1 MNDSKHYKFYLHLS
15 HKTYKKM
22 KKCYLIGS
30 ILLTFIY
37 NIQSQTLK
45 FQYSEI
51 PLGQITP
58 TNWLK
63 QQSDILKNGSTGHLD
78 EFHKKIQID
87 NGWLGGKGDDW
98 EETPYWLDGALP
110 LAYITKDPALIQ
122 KVNKYVQWT
131 LNTQR
136 PSGFFG
142 PYSKYETETGKPV
155 EIGSQGA
162 DWWPRMV
169 MLKVL
174 QQYYQATNDPRVIPF
189 MQKYFAFQLKNLK
202 ENPLEKWTEWA
213 KARGGDNLM
222 IVYWLYNIT
231 KDPNLITL
239 GDLIYSQSF
248 QWTDMLGKRDW
259 AIAAAYNQTGEKWM
273 ERHAVN
279 VGMGLKMPAIQ
290 YQIKNDPYFL
300 NSLRTGFKDL
310 MTLHGL
316 PHGMFSG
323 DEDIHGND
331 PVQGTE
337 LCATVEA
344 MYSLEQII
352 SVTGETHYMDALE
365 RMTFN
370 ALPAQTTEDF
380 YHRQYFG
387 IANQVEVKKGIYNF
401 SLPFSRK
408 MNNVYGPFAGYTCCT
423 ANMHQGWPKYI
434 SHLWYATTDGGVAAL
449 VYGPNKL
456 ETTLPNGVGLTI
468 DEQTQYPF
476 EDQIKFIIQPAKSSE
491 FPIEFRVPIWCK
503 EAIIHVNG
511 KEIKREKGGQIVR
524 IKRTWNKNDQVD
536 LFFPNEITTKN
547 WAKNSR
553 SIEKG
558 ALIYALKIKEEV
570 TKQIHPQEGEY
581 LEIMPK
587 SDWNF
592 GLLKT
597 TIANPIPN
605 TSFHSVPF
613 PKDFKWNSMSSPFEI
628 TTLGKKIPDWKTQ
641 DGVAHQPIT
650 TRTGVYEGTVNKESE
665 TIHLIPFGF
674 TRLRVVAFPVVN

>member
-1 MNDSKHYKFYLHLS
+1 
-15 HKTYKKM
+15 M
-22 KKCYLIGS
+22 KNIYLIGS
-30 ILLTFIY
+30 ILLTFIF
-37 NIQSQTLK
+37 NIQSQSLQFKYT
-45 FQYSEI
+45 EI

-110 LAYITKDPALIQ
+110 LAYITKDPVLIQ

-155 EIGSQGA
+155 ELGSQGA

-189 MQKYFAFQLKNLK
+189 MQKYFTYQLKNLK

-231 KDPNLITL
+231 KDPNLIAL

-290 YQIKNDPYFL
+290 FQVKNDPYFL

-310 MTLHGL
+310 MNLHGL

-352 SVTGETHYMDALE
+352 SISGETHYMDALE

-456 ETTLPNGVGLTI
+456 ETKLPNGVELTI

-476 EDQIKFIIQPAKSSE
+476 EDQIKFIVQPSKSSE

-597 TIANPIPN
+597 TITNPIPN
-605 TSFHSVPF
+605 TSFHTVPF

-650 TRTGVYEGTVNKESE
+650 TRTGVYEGSVNKESE

>member
-1 MNDSKHYKFYLHLS
+1 
-15 HKTYKKM
+15 
-22 KKCYLIGS
+22 
-30 ILLTFIY
+30 
-37 NIQSQTLK
+37 
-45 FQYSEI
+45 
-51 PLGQITP
+51 
-58 TNWLK
+58 
-63 QQSDILKNGSTGHLD
+63 
-78 EFHKKIQID
+78 
-87 NGWLGGKGDDW
+87 
-98 EETPYWLDGALP
+98 
-110 LAYITKDPALIQ
+110 
-122 KVNKYVQWT
+122 
-131 LNTQR
+131 
-136 PSGFFG
+136 
-142 PYSKYETETGKPV
+142 
-155 EIGSQGA
+155 
-162 DWWPRMV
+162 MV

-189 MQKYFAFQLKNLK
+189 MQKYFAYQLKNLK

-213 KARGGDNLM
+213 KARGGDNLL

-231 KDPNLITL
+231 KDPNLIML

-259 AIAAAYNQTGEKWM
+259 AIAAAYNQTGERWM

-279 VGMGLKMPAIQ
+279 VGMGIKMPAIQ
-290 YQIKNDPYFL
+290 YQVKNDPYFL

-352 SVTGETHYMDALE
+352 SITGETHYMDALE

-434 SHLWYATTDGGVAAL
+434 SHLWYATIDGGVAAL

-456 ETTLPNGVGLTI
+456 QTTLPNGVGLTI

-476 EDQIKFIIQPAKSSE
+476 EDQIKFIVQPSKSSE

-503 EAIIHVNG
+503 EAIIHING

-570 TKQIHPQEGEY
+570 TKQMHPQEGEY

-605 TSFHSVPF
+605 TSFHSIPF

-665 TIHLIPFGF
+665 TIRLIPFGF

>member
-1 MNDSKHYKFYLHLS
+1 MKHLS
-15 HKTYKKM
+15 LCIMLCLSIYKA
-22 KKCYLIGS
+22 
-30 ILLTFIY
+30 
-37 NIQSQTLK
+37 QSQSLQFK
-45 FQYSEI
+45 YAEI

-110 LAYITKDPALIQ
+110 LAYITKDPVLIQ

-155 EIGSQGA
+155 ELGSQGA

-174 QQYYQATNDPRVIPF
+174 QQYYQATNDSRVIPF
-189 MQKYFAFQLKNLK
+189 MQKYFAYQLKNLK

-231 KDPNLITL
+231 KDPNLIAL

-352 SVTGETHYMDALE
+352 SISGETHYMDALE

-449 VYGPNKL
+449 VYGPSKL
-456 ETTLPNGVGLTI
+456 ETKLPNGVELTI

-476 EDQIKFIIQPAKSSE
+476 EDQIKFIVQPSKSSE

-592 GLLKT
+592 GLLKI

-605 TSFHSVPF
+605 TSFHTVPF

-650 TRTGVYEGTVNKESE
+650 TRTGVYEGSINKESE

>member
-1 MNDSKHYKFYLHLS
+1 
-15 HKTYKKM
+15 M
-22 KKCYLIGS
+22 KKCYLIGT
-30 ILLTFIY
+30 ILLTFIF
-37 NIQSQTLK
+37 NIQSQSLK

-110 LAYITKDPALIQ
+110 LAYITKDSALLK

-155 EIGSQGA
+155 ELGSQGA

-174 QQYYQATNDPRVIPF
+174 QQYYQATNDPKVIPF

-222 IVYWLYNIT
+222 IVYWLYHIT

-248 QWTDMLGKRDW
+248 PWTDMLGKRDW

-290 YQIKNDPYFL
+290 YQVKKDPYFL
-300 NSLRTGFKDL
+300 NSLRTGFNDL

-352 SVTGETHYMDALE
+352 SITGETHYMDALE

-387 IANQVEVKKGIYNF
+387 MANQVEVKKGVYNF

-423 ANMHQGWPKYI
+423 ANMHQAWPKYI

-456 ETTLPNGVGLTI
+456 ETTLPNGVELTI

-476 EDQIKFIIQPAKSSE
+476 EDQIKFIVQPAKSSE
-491 FPIEFRVPIWCK
+491 FPIEFRIPIWCK

-558 ALIYALKIKEEV
+558 ALIYALKIQEEV
-570 TKQIHPQEGEY
+570 KKEIHPQEGEY

-592 GLLKT
+592 GLLKS
-597 TIANPIPN
+597 TITNPIPN
-605 TSFHSVPF
+605 TSFHTVPF

-650 TRTGVYEGTVNKESE
+650 TRTGVYEGSVNKESE

>member
-1 MNDSKHYKFYLHLS
+1 
-15 HKTYKKM
+15 M
-22 KKCYLIGS
+22 KNFYLIGS
-30 ILLTFIY
+30 ILLTFIF
-37 NIQSQTLK
+37 NIQSQSLQFK
-45 FQYSEI
+45 YAEI

-110 LAYITKDPALIQ
+110 LAYITKDPVLIQ

-174 QQYYQATNDPRVIPF
+174 QQYYQATNDPKVIPF
-189 MQKYFAFQLKNLK
+189 MQKYFAYQLKNLK
-202 ENPLEKWTEWA
+202 KNPLEKWTEWA

-231 KDPNLITL
+231 KDPSLITL
-239 GDLIYSQSF
+239 GDMIYNQSF

-290 YQIKNDPYFL
+290 YQIKNDPYYL

-352 SVTGETHYMDALE
+352 SISGETHYMDALE

-380 YHRQYFG
+380 FHRQYFG

-456 ETTLPNGVGLTI
+456 ETKLPNGVELTI

-476 EDQIKFIIQPAKSSE
+476 EDQIKFIVQPSKPSD
-491 FPIEFRVPIWCK
+491 FPIEFRIPIWCK

-524 IKRTWNKNDQVD
+524 IKRIWNKNDQVD

-597 TIANPIPN
+597 TISNPIPN
-605 TSFHSVPF
+605 TSFHTVPF

-650 TRTGVYEGTVNKESE
+650 TRTGVYEGNVNKESE
-665 TIHLIPFGF
+665 TIRLIPFGF

>member
-1 MNDSKHYKFYLHLS
+1 MKHLS
-15 HKTYKKM
+15 LCIMLCLSIYKA
-22 KKCYLIGS
+22 
-30 ILLTFIY
+30 
-37 NIQSQTLK
+37 QSQSLQFK
-45 FQYSEI
+45 YAEI

-110 LAYITKDPALIQ
+110 LAYITKDPVLIQ

-174 QQYYQATNDPRVIPF
+174 QQYYQATNDPKVIPF

-222 IVYWLYNIT
+222 IIYWLYNIT
-231 KDPNLITL
+231 KDPDLITL
-239 GDLIYSQSF
+239 GDLIYNQSF

-352 SVTGETHYMDALE
+352 SISGETHYMDALE

-370 ALPAQTTEDF
+370 ALPAQATEDF

-456 ETTLPNGVGLTI
+456 ETKLPNGVELTI

-476 EDQIKFIIQPAKSSE
+476 EDQIKFIVQPSKPSD
-491 FPIEFRVPIWCK
+491 FPIEFRIPIWCK

-597 TIANPIPN
+597 TISNPIPN
-605 TSFHSVPF
+605 TSFHTVPF

-650 TRTGVYEGTVNKESE
+650 TRTGVYEGSVNKESE
-665 TIHLIPFGF
+665 TIRLIPFGF

>member
-1 MNDSKHYKFYLHLS
+1 
-15 HKTYKKM
+15 M
-22 KKCYLIGS
+22 KKYYLIGS
-30 ILLTFIY
+30 ILLTFIF

-63 QQSDILKNGSTGHLD
+63 QQSEILKNGSTGHLD
-78 EFHKKIQID
+78 EFHTKIQID

-110 LAYITKDPALIQ
+110 LAYITKDPTLIQ

-174 QQYYQATNDPRVIPF
+174 QQYYQATNDPKVIPF

-231 KDPNLITL
+231 HDPNLITL

-290 YQIKNDPYFL
+290 YQVKNDPYFL

-380 YHRQYFG
+380 YNRQYFG
-387 IANQVEVKKGIYNF
+387 IANQVEVKKGVYNF

-434 SHLWYATTDGGVAAL
+434 SHLWYSTTDGGVAAL

-456 ETTLPNGVGLTI
+456 ETTLPNGVKLTI

-476 EDQIKFIIQPAKSSE
+476 EDQIKFIIQPSKSSE
-491 FPIEFRVPIWCK
+491 FPIEFRIPIWCK

-524 IKRTWNKNDQVD
+524 IKRTWNTNDRVD

-597 TIANPIPN
+597 TISNPIPN
-605 TSFHSVPF
+605 TSFRSVPF

-650 TRTGVYEGTVNKESE
+650 TRTGVYEGSVNKESE

>member
-1 MNDSKHYKFYLHLS
+1 
-15 HKTYKKM
+15 M
-22 KKCYLIGS
+22 KNIYLIGS
-30 ILLTFIY
+30 ILLTFIF
-37 NIQSQTLK
+37 NIQSQSLQFK
-45 FQYSEI
+45 YAEI

-110 LAYITKDPALIQ
+110 LAYITKDPVLIQ

-155 EIGSQGA
+155 ELGSQGA

-189 MQKYFAFQLKNLK
+189 MQKYFAYQLKNLK

-231 KDPNLITL
+231 KDPNLIAL

-352 SVTGETHYMDALE
+352 SITGETHYMDALE

-456 ETTLPNGVGLTI
+456 ETKLPNGVELTI

-476 EDQIKFIIQPAKSSE
+476 EDQIKFIVQPSKSSE

-597 TIANPIPN
+597 TVTNPIPN
-605 TSFHSVPF
+605 TSFHTVPF

-650 TRTGVYEGTVNKESE
+650 TRTGVYEGSVNKESE

>member
-1 MNDSKHYKFYLHLS
+1 
-15 HKTYKKM
+15 M
-22 KKCYLIGS
+22 KNFYLIGS
-30 ILLTFIY
+30 ILLTFIF
-37 NIQSQTLK
+37 NIQSQSLQFK
-45 FQYSEI
+45 YAEI

-78 EFHKKIQID
+78 EFHKKIQVD

-110 LAYITKDPALIQ
+110 LAYITKDPVLIQ

-174 QQYYQATNDPRVIPF
+174 QQYYQATNDPKVIPF
-189 MQKYFAFQLKNLK
+189 MQKYFVFQLKNLK

-231 KDPNLITL
+231 KDPDLITL
-239 GDLIYSQSF
+239 GDLIYNQSF

-259 AIAAAYNQTGEKWM
+259 AIAAAYNQTGERWM

-352 SVTGETHYMDALE
+352 SISGETHYMDALE

-456 ETTLPNGVGLTI
+456 ETKLPNGVELTI

-476 EDQIKFIIQPAKSSE
+476 EDQIKFIVQPSKPSD
-491 FPIEFRVPIWCK
+491 FPIEFRIPIWCK

-597 TIANPIPN
+597 TISNPIPN
-605 TSFHSVPF
+605 TSFHTVPF
-613 PKDFKWNSMSSPFEI
+613 PKEFKWNSMSSPFEI

-650 TRTGVYEGTVNKESE
+650 TRTGVYEGSVNKESE
-665 TIHLIPFGF
+665 TIRLIPFGF

>member
-1 MNDSKHYKFYLHLS
+1 
-15 HKTYKKM
+15 M
-22 KKCYLIGS
+22 KNFYLIGS
-30 ILLTFIY
+30 ILLTFIF
-37 NIQSQTLK
+37 NIQSQSLK
-45 FQYSEI
+45 FQYAEI

-110 LAYITKDPALIQ
+110 LAYITKDPVLIQ

-189 MQKYFAFQLKNLK
+189 MQKYFAYQLKNLK

-239 GDLIYSQSF
+239 GDLIYNQSF

-259 AIAAAYNQTGEKWM
+259 AIAAAYNQTGERWM

-279 VGMGLKMPAIQ
+279 VGMGIKMPAIQ

-352 SVTGETHYMDALE
+352 SITGETHYMDALE

-456 ETTLPNGVGLTI
+456 QTTLPNGVGLTI

-476 EDQIKFIIQPAKSSE
+476 EDQIKFIVQPSKSSE

-570 TKQIHPQEGEY
+570 TKQMHPQEGEY

-597 TIANPIPN
+597 TITNPIPN
-605 TSFHSVPF
+605 TSFHTVPF

-650 TRTGVYEGTVNKESE
+650 TRTGVYEGSVNKESE
-665 TIHLIPFGF
+665 TIRLIPFGF

>member
-1 MNDSKHYKFYLHLS
+1 
-15 HKTYKKM
+15 M
-22 KKCYLIGS
+22 KNIYLIGS
-30 ILLTFIY
+30 ILLTFIF
-37 NIQSQTLK
+37 NIQSQSLQFK
-45 FQYSEI
+45 YAEI

-110 LAYITKDPALIQ
+110 LAYITKDPVLIQ

-155 EIGSQGA
+155 ELGSQGA

-189 MQKYFAFQLKNLK
+189 MQKYFAYQLKNLK

-231 KDPNLITL
+231 KDPNLIAL

-290 YQIKNDPYFL
+290 FQVKNDPYFL

-352 SVTGETHYMDALE
+352 SISGETHYMDALE

-456 ETTLPNGVGLTI
+456 ETKLPNGVELTI

-476 EDQIKFIIQPAKSSE
+476 EDQIKFIVQPSKPSD

-511 KEIKREKGGQIVR
+511 KEIKREKGGLIVR

-597 TIANPIPN
+597 TITNPIPN
-605 TSFHSVPF
+605 TSFQTVPF

-650 TRTGVYEGTVNKESE
+650 TRTGVYEGSVNKESE

>member
-1 MNDSKHYKFYLHLS
+1 MKNLYLCL
-15 HKTYKKM
+15 
-22 KKCYLIGS
+22 LI
-30 ILLTFIY
+30 FIG
-37 NIQSQTLK
+37 IFKAQSQSLQFK
-45 FQYSEI
+45 YAEI

-58 TNWLK
+58 AQWLK
-63 QQSDILKNGSTGHLD
+63 QQCDILKNGSTGHLD

-110 LAYITKDPALIQ
+110 LAYITKDAALLQ
-122 KVNKYVQWT
+122 KVNQYVQWT

-155 EIGSQGA
+155 ELGSQGA

-174 QQYYQATNDPRVIPF
+174 QQYFQATNDPKVIPF

-231 KDPNLITL
+231 KDPNLIAL

-248 QWTDMLGKRDW
+248 PWTDMLGKRDW

-290 YQIKNDPYFL
+290 YQIKKDPYFL
-300 NSLRTGFKDL
+300 NSLRTGFNDL

-352 SVTGETHYMDALE
+352 SISGETHYMDALE

-387 IANQVEVKKGIYNF
+387 IANQVEVKKGVYNF

-456 ETTLPNGVGLTI
+456 ETKLPDGTLLTI
-468 DEQTQYPF
+468 EEQTQYPF
-476 EDQIKFIIQPAKSSE
+476 EDQIKFIVQPAKSTD
-491 FPIEFRVPIWCK
+491 FPIEFRIPIWCK
-503 EAIIHVNG
+503 EAIVHING
-511 KEIKREKGGQIVR
+511 KEFKREKGGQIVR

-570 TKQIHPQEGEY
+570 KKEIHPQEGEY

-592 GLLKT
+592 GLLKS
-597 TIANPIPN
+597 TIANPVPN
-605 TSFHSVPF
+605 TNFHKVPF
-613 PKDFKWNSMSSPFEI
+613 PKDFKWNSISSPFEI

>member
-1 MNDSKHYKFYLHLS
+1 
-15 HKTYKKM
+15 
-22 KKCYLIGS
+22 
-30 ILLTFIY
+30 
-37 NIQSQTLK
+37 
-45 FQYSEI
+45 
-51 PLGQITP
+51 
-58 TNWLK
+58 
-63 QQSDILKNGSTGHLD
+63 LKNGSTGHLD
-78 EFHKKIQID
+78 EFHKKIQVD

-110 LAYITKDPALIQ
+110 LAYITKDPTLIQ

-142 PYSKYETETGKPV
+142 PYSKYEKETGKPV
-155 EIGSQGA
+155 ELGSQGA

-231 KDPNLITL
+231 KDPNLLTL

-290 YQIKNDPYFL
+290 YQAKNDPYFL

-352 SVTGETHYMDALE
+352 SITGETHYMDALE

-380 YHRQYFG
+380 FHRQYFG
-387 IANQVEVKKGIYNF
+387 IANQVEVKKGVFNF

-434 SHLWYATTDGGVAAL
+434 SHLWYATKDGGVAAL

-456 ETTLPNGVGLTI
+456 ETKLPDGTNLVI
-468 DEQTQYPF
+468 EEQTQYPF
-476 EDQIKFIIQPAKSSE
+476 EDQIKFIVQPAKSSD
-491 FPIEFRVPIWCK
+491 FPIEFRIPIWCK

-570 TKQIHPQEGEY
+570 TKQVHPQEGEY

-592 GLLKT
+592 GILKT
-597 TIANPIPN
+597 TITNPIPN
-605 TSFHSVPF
+605 TSFHTVPF
-613 PKDFKWNSMSSPFEI
+613 PKDFKWNAMSSPFEI

>member
-1 MNDSKHYKFYLHLS
+1 
-15 HKTYKKM
+15 M
-22 KKCYLIGS
+22 KKYYLIGS
-30 ILLTFIY
+30 ILLTFIF

-63 QQSDILKNGSTGHLD
+63 QQSEILKNGSTGHLD
-78 EFHKKIQID
+78 EFHTKIQID

-110 LAYITKDPALIQ
+110 LAYITKDPTLIQ

-174 QQYYQATNDPRVIPF
+174 QQYYQATNDPKVIPF

-231 KDPNLITL
+231 HDPNLITL

-290 YQIKNDPYFL
+290 YQVKSDPYFL

-380 YHRQYFG
+380 YNRQYFG
-387 IANQVEVKKGIYNF
+387 IANQVEVKKGVYNF

-434 SHLWYATTDGGVAAL
+434 SHLWYSTTDGGVAAL

-456 ETTLPNGVGLTI
+456 ETTLPNGVKLTI

-476 EDQIKFIIQPAKSSE
+476 EDQIKFIIQPSKSSE
-491 FPIEFRVPIWCK
+491 FPIEFRIPIWCK

-524 IKRTWNKNDQVD
+524 IKRTWNTNDQVD

-597 TIANPIPN
+597 TISNPIPN
-605 TSFHSVPF
+605 TSFRSVPF

-650 TRTGVYEGTVNKESE
+650 TRTGVYEGSVNKESE

>member
-1 MNDSKHYKFYLHLS
+1 MKHLS
-15 HKTYKKM
+15 LCFM
-22 KKCYLIGS
+22 LCLS
-30 ILLTFIY
+30 ICKV
-37 NIQSQTLK
+37 QSQSLQFK
-45 FQYSEI
+45 YAEI

-110 LAYITKDPALIQ
+110 LAYITKDPVLIQ

-155 EIGSQGA
+155 EVGSQGA

-174 QQYYQATNDPRVIPF
+174 QQYYQATNDPKVIPF
-189 MQKYFAFQLKNLK
+189 MQKYFAYQLKNLK

-231 KDPNLITL
+231 KDPNLLTL
-239 GDLIYSQSF
+239 GDLIYNQSF

-259 AIAAAYNQTGEKWM
+259 AIAAAYNQTGDKWM

-290 YQIKNDPYFL
+290 FQVKNDPYFL

-352 SVTGETHYMDALE
+352 SISGETHYMDALE

-456 ETTLPNGVGLTI
+456 ETKLPNGVELTI

-476 EDQIKFIIQPAKSSE
+476 EDQIKFIIQPSKPSD
-491 FPIEFRVPIWCK
+491 FPIEFRIPIWCK

-511 KEIKREKGGQIVR
+511 KEIKREKGGLIVR

-605 TSFHSVPF
+605 TSFHAVPF

-650 TRTGVYEGTVNKESE
+650 TRTGVYEGSVNKESE
-665 TIHLIPFGF
+665 TIRLIPFGF

>member
-1 MNDSKHYKFYLHLS
+1 
-15 HKTYKKM
+15 M
-22 KKCYLIGS
+22 KNIYLIGS
-30 ILLTFIY
+30 ILLTFIF
-37 NIQSQTLK
+37 NIQSQSLQFK
-45 FQYSEI
+45 YAEI

-110 LAYITKDPALIQ
+110 LAYITKDPVLIQ

-155 EIGSQGA
+155 ELGSQGA

-189 MQKYFAFQLKNLK
+189 MQKYFAYQLKNLK

-231 KDPNLITL
+231 KDPNLIAL

-352 SVTGETHYMDALE
+352 SISGETHYMDALE

-456 ETTLPNGVGLTI
+456 ETKLPNGVELTI

-476 EDQIKFIIQPAKSSE
+476 EDQIKFIVQPSKPSD

-511 KEIKREKGGQIVR
+511 KEIKREKGGLIVR

-597 TIANPIPN
+597 TITNPIPN
-605 TSFHSVPF
+605 TSFQTVPF

-650 TRTGVYEGTVNKESE
+650 TRTGVYEGSVNKESE

>member
-1 MNDSKHYKFYLHLS
+1 
-15 HKTYKKM
+15 M
-22 KKCYLIGS
+22 KKYYLIGS
-30 ILLTFIY
+30 ILLTFIF

-63 QQSDILKNGSTGHLD
+63 QQSEILKNGSTGHLD
-78 EFHKKIQID
+78 EFHTKIQID

-110 LAYITKDPALIQ
+110 LAYITKDPTLIQ

-174 QQYYQATNDPRVIPF
+174 QQYYQATNDSKVIPF

-231 KDPNLITL
+231 HDPNLITL

-290 YQIKNDPYFL
+290 YQVKNDPYFL

-380 YHRQYFG
+380 YNRQYFG
-387 IANQVEVKKGIYNF
+387 IANQVEVKKGVYNF

-434 SHLWYATTDGGVAAL
+434 SHLWYSTTDGGVAAL

-456 ETTLPNGVGLTI
+456 ETTLPNGVKLTI

-476 EDQIKFIIQPAKSSE
+476 EDQIKFIIQPSKSSE
-491 FPIEFRVPIWCK
+491 FPIEFRIPIWCK
-503 EAIIHVNG
+503 EAVIHVNG

-524 IKRTWNKNDQVD
+524 IKRTWNTNDQVD

-597 TIANPIPN
+597 TISNPIPN
-605 TSFHSVPF
+605 TSFRSVPF

-650 TRTGVYEGTVNKESE
+650 TRTGVYEGSVNKESE

>member
-1 MNDSKHYKFYLHLS
+1 MKNRYLW
-15 HKTYKKM
+15 
-22 KKCYLIGS
+22 
-30 ILLTFIY
+30 LLLFAI
-37 NIQSQTLK
+37 NCQALSQTLHY
-45 FQYSEI
+45 QYSEI

-78 EFHKKIQID
+78 EFHKKIQVD

-110 LAYITKDPALIQ
+110 LAYITKDPTLIQ

-142 PYSKYETETGKPV
+142 PYSKYEKETGKPV
-155 EIGSQGA
+155 ELGSQGA

-231 KDPNLITL
+231 KDPNLLTL

-290 YQIKNDPYFL
+290 YQAKNDPYFL

-352 SVTGETHYMDALE
+352 SITGETHYMDALE

-380 YHRQYFG
+380 FHRQYFG
-387 IANQVEVKKGIYNF
+387 IANQVEVKKGVFNF

-434 SHLWYATTDGGVAAL
+434 SHLWYATKDGGVAAL

-456 ETTLPNGVGLTI
+456 ETKLPDGTNLVI
-468 DEQTQYPF
+468 EEQTQYPF
-476 EDQIKFIIQPAKSSE
+476 EDQIKFIVLPAKSSD
-491 FPIEFRVPIWCK
+491 FPIEFRIPIWCK

-570 TKQIHPQEGEY
+570 TKQVHPQEGEY

-592 GLLKT
+592 GILKT
-597 TIANPIPN
+597 TITNPIPN
-605 TSFHSVPF
+605 TSFHTVPF
-613 PKDFKWNSMSSPFEI
+613 PKDFKWNAMSSPFEI

>member
-1 MNDSKHYKFYLHLS
+1 
-15 HKTYKKM
+15 M
-22 KKCYLIGS
+22 KKYYLIGS
-30 ILLTFIY
+30 ILLTFIF

-63 QQSDILKNGSTGHLD
+63 QQSEILKNGSTGHLD
-78 EFHKKIQID
+78 EFHTKIQID

-110 LAYITKDPALIQ
+110 LAYITKDPTLIQ

-174 QQYYQATNDPRVIPF
+174 QQYYQATNDPKVIPF

-231 KDPNLITL
+231 HDPNLITL

-290 YQIKNDPYFL
+290 YQVKSDPYFL

-331 PVQGTE
+331 PVQVTE

-380 YHRQYFG
+380 YNRQYFG
-387 IANQVEVKKGIYNF
+387 IANQVEVKKGVYNF

-434 SHLWYATTDGGVAAL
+434 SHLWYSTTDGGVAAL

-456 ETTLPNGVGLTI
+456 ETTLPNGVKLTI

-476 EDQIKFIIQPAKSSE
+476 EDQIKFIIQPSKSSE
-491 FPIEFRVPIWCK
+491 FPIEFRIPIWCK

-524 IKRTWNKNDQVD
+524 IKRTWNTNDQVD

-597 TIANPIPN
+597 TISNPIPN
-605 TSFHSVPF
+605 TSFRSVPF

-650 TRTGVYEGTVNKESE
+650 TRTGVYEGSVNKESE

>member
-1 MNDSKHYKFYLHLS
+1 MKNLYLCL
-15 HKTYKKM
+15 
-22 KKCYLIGS
+22 LI
-30 ILLTFIY
+30 FIG
-37 NIQSQTLK
+37 IFKAQSQSLQFK
-45 FQYSEI
+45 YAEI

-58 TNWLK
+58 AQWLK
-63 QQSDILKNGSTGHLD
+63 QQCDILKNGSTGHLD

-110 LAYITKDPALIQ
+110 LAYITKDAALLQ
-122 KVNKYVQWT
+122 KVNQYVQWT

-155 EIGSQGA
+155 ELGSQGA

-174 QQYYQATNDPRVIPF
+174 QQYFQATNDPKVIPF

-231 KDPNLITL
+231 KDPNLIAL

-248 QWTDMLGKRDW
+248 PWTDMLGKRDW

-290 YQIKNDPYFL
+290 YQIKKDPYFL
-300 NSLRTGFKDL
+300 NSLRTGFNDL

-352 SVTGETHYMDALE
+352 SISGETHYMDALE

-387 IANQVEVKKGIYNF
+387 IANQVEVKKGVYNF

-456 ETTLPNGVGLTI
+456 ETKLPDGTLLTI
-468 DEQTQYPF
+468 EEQTQYPF
-476 EDQIKFIIQPAKSSE
+476 EDQIKFIVQPAKSTD
-491 FPIEFRVPIWCK
+491 FPIEFRIPIWCK
-503 EAIIHVNG
+503 EAIVHING
-511 KEIKREKGGQIVR
+511 KEFKREKGGQIVR

-570 TKQIHPQEGEY
+570 KKEIHPQEGEY

-592 GLLKT
+592 GLLKS
-597 TIANPIPN
+597 TIANPVPN
-605 TSFHSVPF
+605 TNFHKVPF
-613 PKDFKWNSMSSPFEI
+613 PKDFKWNSISSPFEI
-628 TTLGKKIPDWKTQ
+628 TTLGKKIPDWITQ

-674 TRLRVVAFPVVN
+674 TRLRIVAFPVVN